1 MGEPSFRAF
10 DDGGQYVR
18 ARVVVAFGCLASRY
32 FHRMPTPQ
40 EKATLLKT
48 EAHRLGFLACGI
60 ARAEFLEDEAPR
72 LEKWLREK
80 RHGEMGYMA
89 NHFDLR
95 LDPRKLVPGA
105 KSVISLAYNYYT
117 PPLQTDP
124 DAPKLSTYAYG
135 RDYHKVVKQRLKP
148 LMAFMKERFGAAE
161 MRAFVD
167 SAPVMEKAWAQRAGV
182 GWLGKNANVILSRDG
197 RRERHQPTGMSPA
210 EIPDARS
217 LDAARPSALRHDSRG
232 GGGSFFFLC
241 EIITDLELVPDA
253 PATDHCGTCR
263 RCIDACPTGAII
275 QPYVVDGSRCISY
288 FTIELKEAIPQEMKG
303 RFENWAFGCD
313 ICQQVCPWNRFST
326 PHSEP
331 DFSPSETLM
340 GLSSDEWHG
349 MTEVLFEELFARSA
363 VKRTKFEG
371 LKRNL
376 RFLK

>member
-1 MGEPSFRAF
+1 MLTTA
-10 DDGGQYVR
+10 
-18 ARVVVAFGCLASRY
+18 
-32 FHRMPTPQ
+32 
-40 EKATLLKT
+40 EKSELLKA

-60 ARAEFLEDEAPR
+60 ARAGFLEEEAPR
-72 LEKWLREK
+72 LERWLKED
-80 RHGEMGYMA
+80 RHGRMGYMT

-95 LDPRKLVPGA
+95 LDPRQLVPGA

-117 PPLQTDP
+117 PPLQKDP

-148 LMAFMKERFGAAE
+148 LMAFMKEQFGDVG
-161 MRAFVD
+161 MRVFVD

-182 GWLGKNANVILSRDG
+182 GWLGKHANVILARDG
-197 RRERHQPTGMSPA
+197 QPTTDNRQPK
-210 EIPDARS
+210 P
-217 LDAARPSALRHDSRG
+217 
-232 GGGSFFFLC
+232 GGSFFFLC
-241 EIITDLELVPDA
+241 EIITDLELEPDA
-253 PATDHCGTCR
+253 PAMDHCGTCR

-303 RFENWAFGCD
+303 RFANWAFGCD

-326 PHSEP
+326 PHTEP
-331 DFSPSETLM
+331 DFTPSEKLM
-340 GLSSDEWHG
+340 GLSSEEWHG

-376 RFLK
+376 RFLE